1 MESKETIRE
10 RILQMRKRA
19 PELSLK
25 EMSGIICKKLT
36 TLPEYKQAKS
46 IYTYVSFAGEVSTIP
61 LIEAAWMDGKTVAV
75 PRVIGSDTLQFI
87 ELTTW
92 DQLEEGYFHVLEPVS
107 GQRASDEEALLV
119 MPGVAFDLMRHRI
132 GYGKGFYD
140 RYLSEHPSH
149 TTAALSFDF
158 ALLASIPAEEHDR
171 TPQIIVTEKRIL
183 SADDTRRE
191 V

>member
-19 PELSLK
+19 PELSLR

-46 IYTYVSFAGEVSTIP
+46 IYTYVSFAGEVSTFP